1 MREKSSRVFL
11 ISFSLEGKFFSW
23 VSSFSKRT
31 YFIGSDG
38 VFFFGTTLGLKR
50 LDMMCFSFSFARTVT
65 NQTRWLWN
73 DLDTFSTKCPQT
85 WIIASRSSV

>member
-38 VFFFGTTLGLKR
+38 VFFLGRRSGSKG
-50 LDMMCFSFSFARTVT
+50 
-65 NQTRWLWN
+65 
-73 DLDTFSTKCPQT
+73 
-85 WIIASRSSV
+85 WI